1 MAGYLCQVKADKFL
15 TPEQW
20 KKLEENRRIEE
31 EKRIREKGDNW
42 RERGLDQMMG
52 GVLEVK
58 KEDELKK
65 VHFLDIFAYC
75 LQAKIFLYTC
85 VYGPYHWL
93 SHFTWILIWGFPFL
107 FFSFNSKFGHFV
119 CIFQ

>member
-1 MAGYLCQVKADKFL
+1 VNGWMFFQVKVDKFL

-31 EKRIREKGDNW
+31 EKRLREKGDNW

-65 VHFLDIFAYC
+65 VHLLDISVQF
-75 LQAKIFLYTC
+75 
-85 VYGPYHWL
+85 
-93 SHFTWILIWGFPFL
+93 SHARILL
-107 FFSFNSKFGHFV
+107 HTFFV
-119 CIFQ
+119 

>member
-1 MAGYLCQVKADKFL
+1 MAGCFCQVKVDKFL

-31 EKRIREKGDNW
+31 EKRLREKGDNW

-65 VHFLDIFAYC
+65 VHLLDIS
-75 LQAKIFLYTC
+75 
-85 VYGPYHWL
+85 V
-93 SHFTWILIWGFPFL
+93 
-107 FFSFNSKFGHFV
+107 
-119 CIFQ
+119 

>member
-1 MAGYLCQVKADKFL
+1 M

-20 KKLEENRRIEE
+20 KKLEEARKIEE
-31 EKRIREKGDNW
+31 EKRLREKGDNW

-65 VHFLDIFAYC
+65 VHFS
-75 LQAKIFLYTC
+75 KICTDFDKPDLCNMSAVPAITVLGFFVLGFDLLNVLAIYLC
-85 VYGPYHWL
+85 SSPY
-93 SHFTWILIWGFPFL
+93 S
-107 FFSFNSKFGHFV
+107 
-119 CIFQ
+119 

>member
-1 MAGYLCQVKADKFL
+1 MDKFL

-31 EKRIREKGDNW
+31 EKRLREKGDNW

-52 GVLEVK
+52 GVLEVR

-65 VHFLDIFAYC
+65 VCFLRISVFFYKSDIYC
-75 LQAKIFLYTC
+75 MYILY
-85 VYGPYHWL
+85 L
-93 SHFTWILIWGFPFL
+93 
-107 FFSFNSKFGHFV
+107 
-119 CIFQ
+119 

>member
-1 MAGYLCQVKADKFL
+1 MAGCFCQVKVDKFL

-31 EKRIREKGDNW
+31 EKRLREKGDNW

-65 VHFLDIFAYC
+65 VHLLDISVQFPHAR
-75 LQAKIFLYTC
+75 
-85 VYGPYHWL
+85 
-93 SHFTWILIWGFPFL
+93 ILL
-107 FFSFNSKFGHFV
+107 HTFFV
-119 CIFQ
+119 